1 MKFIG
6 VIPARFNSTRFPG
19 KPLAIINGKTMIQHV
34 YEQASKSRYLNT
46 VIVATDH
53 EAIRSNVESFGGNV
67 IMTRGDH
74 QSGSDRVS
82 EVASRI
88 EGDYFINIQGDEPLI
103 SPILIDDIITS
114 AKDHPDSVV
123 TAKSRIINDEEI
135 LDPNIVKVISN
146 EAGEALLFSRS
157 VIPFNR
163 SKINVTYYKH
173 IGIYCFPKK
182 VLNAFVKLP
191 ISTLER
197 IEMLEQ
203 LRLLENGYRIQVIE
217 TEYNA
222 MGVDVPG
229 DIVKIEN
236 LLNKK
241 LKIEI

>member
-1 MKFIG
+1 
-6 VIPARFNSTRFPG
+6 
-19 KPLAIINGKTMIQHV
+19 MIQHV